1 MRRRYRGLGYLFFLL
16 IVITATIMAVS
27 FYQRLANPDTRPAE
41 TLVPKAMEDTV
52 RLKADHAYI
61 LEALPND
68 YKASHE
74 NFHYYPGIK
83 MVAQEKRSACLLC
96 HTILPHNKNIRNRA
110 FLNLHSGYVAC
121 TTCHLADSTDVSFVW
136 LDTETGKQVVG
147 VERPETRWKDVGKYQ
162 LVPVRKGSI
171 IFTPQDDPAVAA
183 KVAGGALEDEAMN
196 KALRE
201 ELEAGIMKTGRACK
215 RCHTQDGYIDFRG
228 AGYSEERSAELE
240 SLSTPSVFES
250 YENFYMPTK

>member
-27 FYQRLANPDTRPAE
+27 FYQRLTNPDTKPAE
-41 TLVPKAMEDTV
+41 ILVPRAMEDTV
-52 RLKADHAYI
+52 RMKADHAYI

-68 YKASHE
+68 YNASHE

-121 TTCHLADSTDVSFVW
+121 TTCHLADSTNVSFTW
-136 LDTETGKQVVG
+136 LDTETGKLVVG

-162 LVPVRKGSI
+162 LVPVRDSTVLY
-171 IFTPQDDPAVAA
+171 TPQDSPHLAA
-183 KVAGGALEDEAMN
+183 RLAQNALEDSAM
-196 KALRE
+196 AADLRE
-201 ELEAGIMKTGRACK
+201 ELEAGIMMTGRACK
-215 RCHTQDGYIDFRG
+215 RCHTQDGFIDFRA
-228 AGYSEERSAELE
+228 AGYPEERASELE